1 MGKGVSGWIYPM
13 VNAHINRPLSHFAI
27 NGLDYIMAIQDNGI
41 IKLYNRRGGE
51 RYNVNQRIAL
61 KKDAQFQ
68 IVKSYSID
76 STALIFEDTLNSIS
90 KIIFSKGVQSVFNDF
105 NDSLKLNNRWEIY
118 SNSKFNRTN
127 FGLKE
132 DKKLKIK
139 DQNNESFEFD
149 FNYQYQ
155 VISNKKLGTYLMV
168 LNENTNEIQLIDS
181 KYNIN
186 PSLFRA
192 TKMTCIDDI
201 NADNSNELVTIINN
215 NVIVCYQIPSLN

>member
-1 MGKGVSGWIYPM
+1 M
-13 VNAHINRPLSHFAI
+13 
-27 NGLDYIMAIQDNGI
+27 
-41 IKLYNRRGGE
+41 
-51 RYNVNQRIAL
+51 IAL
-61 KKDAQFQ
+61 K
-68 IVKSYSID
+68 S
-76 STALIFEDTLNSIS
+76 NSS
-90 KIIFSKGVQSVFNDF
+90 KIIFSKGVQGVFNDF

-127 FGLKE
+127 FGLKW

-139 DQNNESFEFD
+139 DQNNEFFEFD

-155 VISNKKLGTYLMV
+155 VISNNKLGTYLMV

>member
-1 MGKGVSGWIYPM
+1 
-13 VNAHINRPLSHFAI
+13 
-27 NGLDYIMAIQDNGI
+27 MAVQDNGI

-76 STALIFEDTLNSIS
+76 STALIFEDTSNSIS

-105 NDSLKLNNRWEIY
+105 NDSSKLNDRWEIY

-127 FGLKE
+127 FGLKG

-139 DQNNESFEFD
+139 DQNNEFFEFD

-155 VISNKKLGTYLMV
+155 VNSNNKLGTYLMV